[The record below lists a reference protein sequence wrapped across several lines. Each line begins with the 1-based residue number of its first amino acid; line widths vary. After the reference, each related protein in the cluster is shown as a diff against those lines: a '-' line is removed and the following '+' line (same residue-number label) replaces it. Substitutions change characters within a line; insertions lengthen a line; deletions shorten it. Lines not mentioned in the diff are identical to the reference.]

1 MSSKLGLED
10 GVVGNVFD
18 SSDIGLSDD
27 CSVDCLSQ
35 YNPDA
40 NGLARQVN
48 LERYHRNRK
57 QYHMMQNWLKVNGR
71 L

>member
-1 MSSKLGLED
+1 MANKLGLD
-10 GVVGNVFD
+10 GRIIDMAFD
-18 SSDIGLSDD
+18 NHELGLPDNYSI
-27 CSVDCLSQ
+27 DCLPLC
-35 YNPDA
+35 NPDA

>member
-1 MSSKLGLED
+1 MANKLGLD
-10 GVVGNVFD
+10 GGVVGRSFD
-18 SSDIGLSDD
+18 SQDLGLSDD
-27 CSVDCLSQ
+27 YSADCLSLC
-35 YNPDA
+35 NPDA